1 MADEPSGGQ
10 PRDLFL
16 GSGLAGQAGVAG
28 DDGQV
33 ALAAQL
39 LTGPAVEAEDNLVL
53 AVHDQQRGRAHQAQ
67 LRPGQVGPAILA
79 GNRRHRYPRLG
90 RGRPQ
95 RRGRRRGYAEV
106 ADREAARPDAGA
118 ASG

>member
-1 MADEPSGGQ
+1 MAGKPSGGQ
-10 PRDLFL
+10 PRDLL
-16 GSGLAGQAGVAG
+16 LSSGLAGHAGAAR

-39 LTGPAVEAEDNLVL
+39 LPGPAVEAEDNLIL
-53 AVHDQQRGRAHQAQ
+53 AVHDQQRGRAYQAQ
-67 LRPGQVGPAILA
+67 LRPGQIGPAILA

-95 RRGRRRGYAEV
+95 RPVLSRRHG
-106 ADREAARPDAGA
+106 
-118 ASG
+118 